1 MGENLFYPLKY
12 HNDYFTFH
20 IFLYSSTLYALR
32 TFSHKWI
39 KIRINKSIHFKFT
52 EPYLPIDY
60 GINSSISIGICS
72 AIKLVV
78 YIHILMH
85 SNEKFNICSN
95 INSPMALL
103 VSFISYKFVKF
114 MSLIF
119 VSIEIQMNKTSCVI
133 S

>member
-20 IFLYSSTLYALR
+20 TFLYSSTLYALR

-39 KIRINKSIHFKFT
+39 KIRINKSIQFKFT
-52 EPYLPIDY
+52 EPCLPIDY
-60 GINSSISIGICS
+60 DINSSISIGTCS

-78 YIHILMH
+78 HTRILMH

-95 INSPMALL
+95 INSPMAFL
-103 VSFISYKFVKF
+103 VSFISYKFVKSI
-114 MSLIF
+114 SLIF
-119 VSIEIQMNKTSCVI
+119 VSIEIQMNKTSCAT